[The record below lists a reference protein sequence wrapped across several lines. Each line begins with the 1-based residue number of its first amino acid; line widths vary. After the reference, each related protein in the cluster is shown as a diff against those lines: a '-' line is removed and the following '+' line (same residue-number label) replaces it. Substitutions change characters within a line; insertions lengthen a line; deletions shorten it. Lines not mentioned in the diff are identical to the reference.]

1 MLAIQALV
9 SAAAL
14 TVPVFAVV
22 AAADLGV
29 PARLVGAYVGMIY
42 VGAMFSSVLGGTLV
56 LRFGAVGVSQVCLL
70 LAAAS
75 LALTATAWLPAVI
88 FSTLVM
94 GIAYGPPTPASSHL
108 LARLTPRRLMPLV
121 FSIKQTGVPLGGALA
136 GLIVPPLV
144 LAYGWRVA
152 AIAVAAFC
160 VLMAVLL
167 QPLRARLD
175 ADREPGRRFGANP
188 MAPLRRVLA
197 DRSLRRMAFLSFL
210 YSSVQMS
217 FVAYLVTYLV
227 EAVELDL
234 IVAGMIFA
242 TAQTAGIF
250 GRVFWGALTGV
261 VGSARMMLAIIGF
274 LSAAGALATAS
285 FAPDWPP
292 GAIFAVA
299 VMFGTTAIGWNG
311 VFLAEFARLCP
322 PGQAGP
328 LTGGAG
334 FITFAGVV
342 VMPPLFG
349 AWVGFSGSYPSA
361 FIILGVVAVLGAVL
375 MILTPVTGDRGM
387 SGA

>member
-1 MLAIQALV
+1 MLTIQALV

-22 AAADLGV
+22 AAADLGL
-29 PARLVGAYVGMIY
+29 PARWVGAYVGLIY

-56 LRFGAVGVSQVCLL
+56 LRFGAVRVSQVCLL
-70 LAAAS
+70 LAATS
-75 LALTATAWLPAVI
+75 LSLTATAWLPAVV

-94 GIAYGPPTPASSHL
+94 GIAYGPPTPASSHI
-108 LARLTPRRLMPLV
+108 LARLTPRRFMPLV

-136 GLIVPPLV
+136 GVMVPPLV
-144 LAYGWRVA
+144 LAYGWRAASITVA
-152 AIAVAAFC
+152 ALC
-160 VLMAVLL
+160 VLTAIGLA
-167 QPLRARLD
+167 PFRARLD

-188 MAPLRRVLA
+188 MSPLRRVLA
-197 DRSLRRMAFLSFL
+197 DRVLRRLAFLSFL

-217 FVAYLVTYLV
+217 FIAYLVTYLV
-227 EAVELDL
+227 EAVKLDL

-242 TAQTAGIF
+242 AAQTAGVF
-250 GRVFWGALTGV
+250 GRVLWGALTGV

-322 PGQAGP
+322 PGQAGL

-334 FITFAGVV
+334 FITFGGVV
-342 VMPPLFG
+342 VTPPLFG

-361 FIILGVVAVLGAVL
+361 FVILGIVAVLGAVL

>member
-29 PARLVGAYVGMIY
+29 PARWVGGYVGLIY
-42 VGAMFSSVLGGTLV
+42 VGAMFSSVLCGIYV

-70 LAAAS
+70 LVAAS
-75 LALTATAWLPAVI
+75 LALTATAWLPAVV
-88 FSTLVM
+88 FGTLVM
-94 GIAYGPPTPASSHL
+94 GIGYGPPTPASSHI
-108 LARLTPRRLMPLV
+108 LARHTPVRFMPLV
-121 FSIKQTGVPLGGALA
+121 FSIKQTGVPLGGVLA

-144 LAYGWRVA
+144 LAYGWRA
-152 AIAVAAFC
+152 ASIVVAAFC
-160 VLMAVLL
+160 VLMAMGLA
-167 QPLRARLD
+167 PLRARLD
-175 ADREPGRRFGANP
+175 TDREPGRRLAGNP
-188 MAPLRRVLA
+188 MSPLRRVLA
-197 DRSLRRMAFLSFL
+197 DRVLRRLAFLSFL

-227 EAVELDL
+227 EAVKLDL

-242 TAQTAGIF
+242 AAQTAGAF
-250 GRVFWGALTGV
+250 GRVLWGALTGIAV
-261 VGSARMMLAIIGF
+261 SARNMLAIIGF

-285 FAPDWPP
+285 LAPGWPP

-299 VMFGTTAIGWNG
+299 VMFGATAIGWNG

-322 PGQAGP
+322 PGQAGL

-334 FITFAGVV
+334 FITFGGIVV
-342 VMPPLFG
+342 TPPLFG
-349 AWVGFSGSYPSA
+349 AWVGFSGSYASA
-361 FIILGVVAVLGAVL
+361 FIILGVIAVTGAVL
-375 MILTPVTGDRGM
+375 MIRTPVTGDRGM
-387 SGA
+387 SGG